1 MKRSKLLRI
10 DIKNLGCIG
19 PEGLSVELN
28 DILCLVGANNS
39 GKSTVLRAYELA
51 LGTVNYD
58 IKRDLCTRANVENT
72 TVELFIHIPEG
83 VENIAEKWKEIV
95 DDLRIVK
102 SKWEWDKNGN
112 KTRQTWDPETNN
124 YSDDGNA
131 AGLDNVFNSRLPKPL
146 RVGALEEPTDELENL
161 KKILIQ
167 PIADELTK
175 NLEDDNTDI
184 SKVRAKFIEL
194 SKEPVAIKQKQIE
207 EITKMLSQSH
217 SKIFP
222 SLGIEFSIGISDIN
236 FKPMLALLS
245 GSTMKFKEWEQE
257 IDWVNQGTGSRRA
270 LFWSLLQIRSKI
282 KAIADYETNLKKKR
296 KDTEKEIKTIQQKLT
311 SLKQDEAIER
321 NKDKLEELE
330 QELERIDK
338 IDPEDDFKFENDG
351 INLPG
356 NMLLIDEPE
365 VALHPNAIRA
375 ASNYLYE
382 LALDPAWQVI
392 ITTHSP
398 QFIDPFQD
406 HTTIVRL
413 ERSEEKPTP
422 LTYKPN
428 EVKFSNNDKENL
440 KLLNRFDYSLSE
452 MFFGQHPII
461 IEGDTEFTAFEY
473 ILRKE
478 AYSFHDWPLLVRAR
492 GKYTIPLIVKMLD
505 HFKVNYSVLHD
516 IDYPRDKAGN
526 TNNSWSAND
535 IIYKAIC
542 DSRKAGLKVIHRIS
556 MFNIETQHVNI
567 VIDEDGKV
575 LIETG
580 KDKPWRI
587 LKALEEKDK
596 IYKSIKSILD
606 ELMDMKNNGEPFEK
620 PFDEALNHVFV
631 DFVSKMGIK
640 DERFQIK

>member
-1 MKRSKLLRI
+1 M
-10 DIKNLGCIG
+10 
-19 PEGLSVELN
+19 
-28 DILCLVGANNS
+28 
-39 GKSTVLRAYELA
+39 
-51 LGTVNYD
+51 
-58 IKRDLCTRANVENT
+58 
-72 TVELFIHIPEG
+72 
-83 VENIAEKWKEIV
+83 
-95 DDLRIVK
+95 
-102 SKWEWDKNGN
+102 
-112 KTRQTWDPETNN
+112 
-124 YSDDGNA
+124 
-131 AGLDNVFNSRLPKPL
+131 
-146 RVGALEEPTDELENL
+146 EEPADELENL

-167 PIADELTK
+167 PIAEELTK
-175 NLEDDNTDI
+175 SLEDNNTDI
-184 SKVRAKFIEL
+184 SKAQAKFIEL

-257 IDWVNQGTGSRRA
+257 IDWLNQWTGSRRA

-282 KAIADYETNLKKKR
+282 KAIADYETDLKKKR
-296 KDTEKEIKTIQQKLT
+296 KDTKKEIKTVQQKLT
-311 SLKQDEAIER
+311 SLKQDEAIIK
-321 NKDKLEELE
+321 NKEKLEKLK

-338 IDPEDDFKFENDG
+338 IDPENDFKLENDG
-351 INLPG
+351 TNLPG

-365 VALHPNAIRA
+365 VALHLNAIRA

-398 QFIDPFQD
+398 WFLDPFQD

-428 EVKFSNNDKENL
+428 EVKFSNDDKENL

-492 GKYTIPLIVKMLD
+492 GKYTIPLIIKMLH
-505 HFKVNYSVLHD
+505 HFKVNYSVIHD
-516 IDYPRDKAGN
+516 IDYPKNKAGN

-542 DSRKAGLKVIHRIS
+542 DSRKAGLKVIHRVS
-556 MFNIETQHVNI
+556 MFNIETQHVN
-567 VIDEDGKV
+567 VDDNGQV
-575 LIETG
+575 LIDAG

-587 LKALEEKDK
+587 LKALEETDK
-596 IYKSIKSILD
+596 IYKSLKGVLD
-606 ELMDMKNNGEPFEK
+606 ELMDSESNEEP
-620 PFDEALNHVFV
+620 V
-631 DFVSKMGIK
+631 DRSTGKQGVKSQY
-640 DERFQIK
+640 DRL